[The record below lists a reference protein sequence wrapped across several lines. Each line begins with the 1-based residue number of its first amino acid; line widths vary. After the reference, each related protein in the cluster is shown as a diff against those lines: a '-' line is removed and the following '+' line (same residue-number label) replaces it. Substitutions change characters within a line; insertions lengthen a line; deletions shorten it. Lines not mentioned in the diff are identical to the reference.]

1 MVQGK
6 VCSEAH
12 ISINAYYI
20 AAVRTANEIAGILEL
35 PIYRDE
41 APLMEVFYKTFFNP
55 EKNLFKDGENT
66 QHISLVGNSFVYAF
80 GICEKEEFQQQFI
93 KMLRE
98 KGIDSLSLF
107 CTFPVLMGAVKNN
120 QEDLLKEC
128 LLNEGAWLRIIRE
141 DGTTTF
147 EGWGKDTKWNTSLF
161 HMTMSYAATFMAD
174 INLKE
179 IFGNVH
185 RR

>member
-1 MVQGK
+1 MTNQF
-6 VCSEAH
+6 S
-12 ISINAYYI
+12 N
-20 AAVRTANEIAGILEL
+20 N
-35 PIYRDE
+35 
-41 APLMEVFYKTFFNP
+41 
-55 EKNLFKDGENT
+55 
-66 QHISLVGNSFVYAF
+66 
-80 GICEKEEFQQQFI
+80 ICEKEEFQQQFI

-185 RR
+185 HR